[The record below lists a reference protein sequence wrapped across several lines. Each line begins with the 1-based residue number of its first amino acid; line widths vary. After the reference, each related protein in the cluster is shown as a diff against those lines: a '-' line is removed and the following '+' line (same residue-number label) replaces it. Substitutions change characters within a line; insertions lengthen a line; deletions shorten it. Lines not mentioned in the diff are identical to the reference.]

1 MEYLVVDTELR
12 FALAYYCSS
21 ELTFPRNLATS
32 IFSVL
37 LLMNIS
43 ILELSWGG
51 GWASVCNSPH
61 FHVCRYPT
69 TILHISRNQS
79 CKSKL
84 N

>member
-51 GWASVCNSPH
+51 GLGLSLQFTPFPCVQVPH
-61 FHVCRYPT
+61 HHLT
-69 TILHISRNQS
+69 H
-79 CKSKL
+79 
-84 N
+84 